1 MIAKVETR
9 TYKTIILNGS
19 ANCGDGNVNE
29 KKRTITLGLVFLF
42 CLALAYIENRF
53 FFNNLKGVFLNP
65 PVAVILVFLHNV
77 LAISLIML
85 SMAFYVEFVLTFLP
99 KRKYE
104 YVVLQHPRLFAFI
117 FTIMILLISILRAST
132 LLYGQVIINTLGLII
147 LVSAPNGI
155 IEGYGI
161 FQSIQKTLKKSMT
174 MKDLA
179 IIYSIFFLGA
189 ILEVGFIQVLL
200 WISLK

>member
-1 MIAKVETR
+1 MEQ
-9 TYKTIILNGS
+9 LS
-19 ANCGDGNVNE
+19 AFSDHGDGNVNE

-42 CLALAYIENRF
+42 CLALAYVENKF
-53 FFNNLKGVFLNP
+53 FFNNLKDVFLNP
-65 PVAVILVFLHNV
+65 PVAVMLVFLHNV

-85 SMAFYVEFVLTFLP
+85 SMTFYVEFVLTFIP
-99 KRKYE
+99 KKKYE

-117 FTIMILLISILRAST
+117 FTMMILIISILRAST

-161 FQSIQKTLKKSMT
+161 FQSIQKTLKKSIT

-179 IIYSIFFLGA
+179 IIYLIFFLGA
-189 ILEVGFIQVLL
+189 ILEVGLIQVLL
-200 WISLK
+200 WVSSK